1 MVSLMGT
8 LGQWLPGGTA
18 KPREHKGF
26 NGTMFAIDGM
36 LRPVWSSR
44 NYATYARDGMMRN
57 AVAYRCIR
65 MIAEAASSVKL
76 VATHGRDPVV
86 DHGLLE
92 LLRRPAPGMTS
103 ADLFERWYGTL
114 LVSGNVYLNAVANG
128 GQIKELHLLRPDRV
142 SVVSG
147 RDGWPDGFE
156 YTIDGRKTVFNS
168 EVVGG
173 VSDVL
178 HVKLFHPADDHY
190 GLSPVE
196 AAANAIDIHNTA
208 TLWNK
213 ALLDNAARPSG
224 ALVYSAG
231 GQLSGEQFDRL
242 KEELEQSFQ
251 GARNAGRPM
260 LLEGGLDWK
269 AMSLTPRDMDFIEAK
284 NAAAREIAL
293 AMGVPP
299 MLLGIPGDN
308 TYANYQE
315 ANRSFWR
322 QTVLPLV
329 ERSARALST
338 WLEPAWDEVVELKPD
353 IEAIEALQPEREAL
367 WRRVE
372 QASFLSDDEKRAAV
386 GYGER

>member
-1 MVSLMGT
+1 MVSLIEH
-8 LGQWLPGGTA
+8 LGRWLPGRTVVPDETKHAGGTV
-18 KPREHKGF
+18 
-26 NGTMFAIDGM
+26 FAIDG
-36 LRPVWSSR
+36 LSRPAWSSR
-44 NYATYARDGMMRN
+44 NYMSYAREGMMQN

-76 VATHGRDPVV
+76 VAAQGLEPVAE
-86 DHGLLE
+86 HGLVE

-114 LVSGNVYLNAVANG
+114 LVSGNVYLNAIASG
-128 GQIKELHLLRPDRV
+128 GQVRELHLLRPDRV
-142 SVVSG
+142 SIVPG
-147 RDGWPDGFE
+147 RDGWPSGYE
-156 YTIDGRKTVFNS
+156 YMIDGRKTLLDGD
-168 EVVGG
+168 VVTG
-173 VSDVL
+173 VSEVL

-190 GLSPVE
+190 GLSPV
-196 AAANAIDIHNTA
+196 AAASNAIDIHNTA

-224 ALVYSAG
+224 ALVYSTA

-251 GARNAGRPM
+251 GARNAGRPL

-269 AMSLTPRDMDFIEAK
+269 AMSLSPRDMDFIEAK
-284 NAAAREIAL
+284 NAAARDIAL

-329 ERSARALST
+329 DRSARALST
-338 WLEPAWDEVVELKPD
+338 WLEPVWDDVVELKPD
-353 IEAIEALQPEREAL
+353 IDAIEALQPEREAL
-367 WRRVE
+367 WRRIE
-372 QASFLSDDEKRAAV
+372 QASFLSDEEKRAAV
-386 GYGER
+386 GYGEG

>member
-1 MVSLMGT
+1 MASIFEHLGSL
-8 LGQWLPGGTA
+8 LPGRAAVPEETKHAGA
-18 KPREHKGF
+18 A
-26 NGTMFAIDGM
+26 MFAIEG
-36 LRPVWSSR
+36 LSRPAWSAR
-44 NYATYARDGMMRN
+44 NYTTYAREGMMRN

-65 MIAEAASSVKL
+65 MIAEAAGSVKL
-76 VATHGRDPVV
+76 VVSQGQEPVAE
-86 DHGLLE
+86 HRLLD
-92 LLRRPAPGMTS
+92 LLHRPAPGMTS

-114 LVSGNVYLNAVANG
+114 LVAGNVYLNAVATG
-128 GQIKELHLLRPDRV
+128 GQVRELHLLRPDRV
-142 SVVSG
+142 TVVPG
-147 RDGWPDGFE
+147 RDGWPAGFE
-156 YTIDGRKTVFNS
+156 YTIDGRKTLLDGD
-168 EVVGG
+168 VVPG
-173 VSDVL
+173 VAQVL
-178 HVKLFHPADDHY
+178 HVKLFHPVDDHY

-196 AAANAIDIHNTA
+196 AASDAIDIHNTA

-224 ALVYSAG
+224 ALVYTAA

-242 KEELEQSFQ
+242 KQELEQSFQ

-269 AMSLTPRDMDFIEAK
+269 AMSLSPRDMDFIEAK

-329 ERSARALST
+329 ERSTRALAT
-338 WLEPAWDEVVELKPD
+338 WLEPVWETPIELRPD
-353 IEAIEALQPEREAL
+353 IDAIEALQPEREAL
-367 WRRVE
+367 WRRLE
-372 QASFLSDDEKRAAV
+372 QTSFLSDEEKRAAV
-386 GYGER
+386 GYGRR